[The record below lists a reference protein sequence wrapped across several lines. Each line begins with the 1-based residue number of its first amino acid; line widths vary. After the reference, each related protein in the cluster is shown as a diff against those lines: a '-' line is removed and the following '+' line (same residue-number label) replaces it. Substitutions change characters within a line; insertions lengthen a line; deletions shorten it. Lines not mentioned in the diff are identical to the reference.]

1 MKAVVQ
7 RVLSSSVSVKGQQV
21 GAIGKGLTV
30 LLGVGHDDD
39 AVDVEW
45 MAQKLVNLRIFEDE
59 NAKMN
64 RSLLDEKGSMLIIS
78 QFTLFG
84 DCEKGR
90 RPSFT
95 GAGEPGKAKALYEA
109 FIQAV
114 EALGVPTASGIFQAD
129 MQVSILNDGPVTL
142 IVETPPRQKKLAKGT
157 MSHLN
162 LPPKEQEKFDE
173 EAAHVRRNLQLR
185 KQQKG

>member
-7 RVLSSSVSVKGQQV
+7 RVLSSSVSVKGEEV
-21 GAIGKGLTV
+21 GSIGKGLTV
-30 LLGVGHDDD
+30 LLGVGHEDELT
-39 AVDVEW
+39 DVEW

-95 GAGEPGKAKALYEA
+95 GAGEPTKAKALYEA
-109 FIQAV
+109 FIEAV
-114 EALGVPTASGIFQAD
+114 RKLGVPTANGIFQAD

-142 IVETPPRQKKLAKGT
+142 IVETPARQKKLAKEGL
-157 MSHLN
+157 SHLN
-162 LPPKEQEKFDE
+162 LSPKEQQKFDE
-173 EAAHVRRNLQLR
+173 EAELVRRNLKLR
-185 KQQKG
+185 KQQRG

>member
-1 MKAVVQ
+1 MPLK
-7 RVLSSSVSVKGQQV
+7 LMYITNDPSVAKIAES
-21 GAIGKGLTV
+21 A
-30 LLGVGHDDD
+30 GVD
-39 AVDVEW
+39 
-45 MAQKLVNLRIFEDE
+45 RIFVDMEYIMKQIPAVTQANQQME
-59 NAKMN
+59 ALSKQWQEAVEAKAN
-64 RSLLDEKGSMLIIS
+64 E
-78 QFTLFG
+78 
-84 DCEKGR
+84 
-90 RPSFT
+90 
-95 GAGEPGKAKALYEA
+95 AKALYEA

-173 EAAHVRRNLQLR
+173 EAALVRRNLQLR